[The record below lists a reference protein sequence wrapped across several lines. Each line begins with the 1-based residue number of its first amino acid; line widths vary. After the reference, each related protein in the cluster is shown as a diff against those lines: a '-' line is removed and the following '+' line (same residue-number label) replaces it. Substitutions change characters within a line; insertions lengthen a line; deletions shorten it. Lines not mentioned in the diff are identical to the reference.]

1 MLSPRPR
8 LRVPEQDVLDEADR
22 LSALPAGADVLRA
35 TLKLIAPAILG
46 GFDAN
51 EADLVAPIRSKAVRG
66 HLRHWWRLLAAAG
79 AFAEWGVEGGL
90 SDADAS
96 RLRELEFIA
105 WGELPPSTDGVQ
117 GTPATQPPSQIG
129 VDVQILGKPMHE
141 NAKGVLRRC
150 PNLALGLYFATVNDR
165 QVLMPRLAFK
175 LVLTI
180 RPGGVPDLAA
190 MLARTVV
197 CWAALGGIGG
207 RTSRGMGAVQL
218 EAFTL
223 ARSDGSTQHL
233 ELRPGSPIDAPA
245 SGQIDIFGVA
255 KGILVDPGFEPTP
268 DAACC
273 ALGWG
278 LQQAMGFLQVPQG
291 RPGGR
296 GLRPGMSRW
305 PEARLVRHL
314 TEKHFRDPKNPAH
327 HHDPISKPERLPGG
341 TPPAHVAPRIAFGH
355 RMLRFVRLQTQPPHG
370 DPGQH
375 AIVPAGSDRLP
386 SGVLIRPMLLAGGP
400 GRYGCLVVQR
410 TDLAGDRLPA
420 ARLREGQNERNEPL
434 LAWSPTWQAGQ
445 TGGCAGIAPL
455 ELAVAGSGI
464 FNPAKDAGQAF
475 INLLHAQFGGPVG
488 GQVVP

>member
-1 MLSPRPR
+1 MLSTRPR
-8 LRVPEQDVLDEADR
+8 LRVPAPDVLDEADR

-35 TLKLIAPAILG
+35 RLLVIVPAILG

-51 EADLVAPIRSKAVRG
+51 EADLLAPIRSKALRG

-79 AFAEWGVEGGL
+79 AFAEWGVKGGV

-96 RLRELEFIA
+96 RMQDLEFIA
-105 WGELPPSTDGVQ
+105 WGELPSSTDGVQ

-129 VDVQILGKPMHE
+129 VDVQIVGQPKLQKAQAVLGQSPD
-141 NAKGVLRRC
+141 
-150 PNLALGLYFATVNDR
+150 LALGLYFATANQRDV
-165 QVLMPRLAFK
+165 VMPGLVFK

-180 RPGGVPDLAA
+180 KPGGVCDLAA

-207 RTSRGMGAVQL
+207 HTSRGMGAVQMD
-218 EAFTL
+218 EFTL
-223 ARSDGSTQHL
+223 LRSDGSTQDL
-233 ELRPGSPIDAPA
+233 ERRPWSPMVAPA
-245 SGQIDIFGVA
+245 SGLIDVFGVA
-255 KGILVDPGFEPTP
+255 KGILVDPGFKPAR
-268 DAACC
+268 DAACS

-278 LQQAMGFLQVPQG
+278 LKQAMRFLQVPQG
-291 RPGGR
+291 RPEGK
-296 GLRPGMSRW
+296 GMSQW

-314 TEKHFRDPKNPAH
+314 TKKHFKDPKNPAH

-355 RMLRFVRLQTQPPHG
+355 RMLRFVEWQTRPPHG

-386 SGVLIRPMLLAGGP
+386 SGVLIRPMLLAGGS

-410 TDLAGDRLPA
+410 TDLGGDRLPA
-420 ARLREGQNERNEPL
+420 ARLRAGQHERSETL
-434 LAWSPTWQAGQ
+434 RAWSPAWQAGRP
-445 TGGCAGIAPL
+445 GGCAGIWPL
-455 ELAVAGSGI
+455 ELVGAGSGI
-464 FNPAKDAGQAF
+464 FHPVEDAGQAF
-475 INLLHAQFGGPVG
+475 INLLHAQLGRRVAP
-488 GQVVP
+488 